1 MVLPPKT
8 KIHTCNADYII
19 KREIAL
25 TKTDQLAVQYTSS
38 VTRSHDRFWIFGFFT
53 LAMKFLVVEQQ
64 GLPHNFPVVRSKTSK
79 GKGTAAFTSICHFFF

>member
-1 MVLPPKT
+1 MILYFYKCNHLTASKSLQLKKYFLVLPPKT

-19 KREIAL
+19 KRKIALL

-53 LAMKFLVVEQQ
+53 LAMKFLVVS
-64 GLPHNFPVVRSKTSK
+64 N
-79 GKGTAAFTSICHFFF
+79 C

>member
-1 MVLPPKT
+1 MVLPPRT

-19 KREIAL
+19 KCEIAL

-53 LAMKFLVVEQQ
+53 LA
-64 GLPHNFPVVRSKTSK
+64 S
-79 GKGTAAFTSICHFFF
+79 SI

>member
-1 MVLPPKT
+1 MILYFYKCNHLTASKSLQLKKHFLVLPPKT

-38 VTRSHDRFWIFGFFT
+38 VTRSHDRFLDIWLFHTCYEIFSST
-53 LAMKFLVVEQQ
+53 C
-64 GLPHNFPVVRSKTSK
+64 
-79 GKGTAAFTSICHFFF
+79 I